1 MFKVGVIGLGDM
13 GSGLAK
19 NLIKNN
25 FSTWGY
31 DLNKKRMVDFSS
43 IGGNTTSS
51 IQEVAKNVE
60 AVFVM
65 VMNGHQ
71 TNEIIFGD
79 KGLANNLAEN
89 SVIILTS
96 TIKPHEAKEI
106 GEKIKTTRI
115 HIIDSPVSGG
125 YPGAQSG
132 TLTLMCAG
140 NHGIINKYKKILESV
155 SKDIHIVGT
164 ESGQGQMIK
173 ACLQALQGA
182 IFAALFE
189 ASSLAAKAGL
199 KGQTV
204 YDVFST
210 SGAGCGIVKTAL
222 ENIIDRRFTKTGSHI
237 STMHKDLTIALD
249 MATKNGVPLHMAS
262 TAMQLFEAAKTKFPE
277 GDNWIIT
284 KLLEEIVGAE
294 LHR

>member
-1 MFKVGVIGLGDM
+1 
-13 GSGLAK
+13 
-19 NLIKNN
+19 
-25 FSTWGY
+25 
-31 DLNKKRMVDFSS
+31 MVDFSS

-140 NHGIINKYKKILESV
+140 NHGIINKYKKIL
-155 SKDIHIVGT
+155 
-164 ESGQGQMIK
+164 
-173 ACLQALQGA
+173 
-182 IFAALFE
+182 
-189 ASSLAAKAGL
+189 
-199 KGQTV
+199 
-204 YDVFST
+204 
-210 SGAGCGIVKTAL
+210 
-222 ENIIDRRFTKTGSHI
+222 
-237 STMHKDLTIALD
+237 
-249 MATKNGVPLHMAS
+249 P
-262 TAMQLFEAAKTKFPE
+262 
-277 GDNWIIT
+277 
-284 KLLEEIVGAE
+284 
-294 LHR
+294 